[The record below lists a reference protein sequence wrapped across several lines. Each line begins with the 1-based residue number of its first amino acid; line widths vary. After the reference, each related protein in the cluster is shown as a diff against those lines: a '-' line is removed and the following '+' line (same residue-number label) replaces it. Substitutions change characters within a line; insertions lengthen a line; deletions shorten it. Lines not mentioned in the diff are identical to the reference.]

1 MAKFRIQPHGRL
13 QEWVADELGYF
24 KAEGLDYEFIH
35 GLVSEQTVKP
45 QAAEPQ
51 VTQEIRH
58 GALEDIQEGRSCE
71 VSSAC
76 HWMVNVAATGQHG
89 RMWGHAYS
97 VAPSGIYVPPESPI
111 RKPKDLANVE
121 IAVGYHSGSHFSALQ
136 ALEPILDSSEIKLQ
150 FAGRPLDRLAR
161 LLERQVPAGN
171 VFGAP
176 MYVVEQQG
184 FRKIVDTTFMIGFLL
199 KPDTDEEDTKK
210 YFNALQRAQRA
221 IDMEPER
228 YRHYLLK
235 ELPERYHD
243 LVAVDGMGVG
253 ERMVFEPYT
262 REVYEKTH
270 RWIASRKLFG
280 EDTPLDQPYESAV
293 AL

>member
-13 QEWVADELGYF
+13 QEWVAEELGYF
-24 KAEGLDYEFIH
+24 KDEGLDYEFVFGIVGH
-35 GLVSEQTVKP
+35 QSEKP
-45 QAAEPQ
+45 KE
-51 VTQEIRH
+51 VRH
-58 GALEDIQEGRSCE
+58 GALEDMKDGRACE

-97 VAPSGIYVPPESPI
+97 VTPSGIFVPPESEI
-111 RKPKDLANVE
+111 RKPRDLANVD

-136 ALEPILDSSEIKLQ
+136 ALEPILDDSEVKLQ
-150 FAGRPLDRLAR
+150 FAGRPLDRMAR
-161 LLERQVPAGN
+161 LLERDVPAGN

-176 MYVVEQQG
+176 MYVLEQQG

-199 KPDTDEEDTKK
+199 EPDSDEEDARK
-210 YFNALQRAQRA
+210 YFNALQRAQRD

-235 ELPERYHD
+235 EIPERYHE
-243 LVAVDGMGVG
+243 LVDVRAMGVG

-270 RWIASRKLFG
+270 RWIATRNLFG
-280 EDTPLDQPYESAV
+280 ADTPLDEPYESAV

>member
-24 KAEGLDYEFIH
+24 KDEGLDYEFIH
-35 GLVSEQTVKP
+35 GLVSEQTVQP

-58 GALEDIQEGRSCE
+58 GALEDIQDGRSCE

-76 HWMVNVAATGQHG
+76 HWMVNVAATGTTRPH
-89 RMWGHAYS
+89 
-97 VAPSGIYVPPESPI
+97 
-111 RKPKDLANVE
+111 
-121 IAVGYHSGSHFSALQ
+121 VGT
-136 ALEPILDSSEIKLQ
+136 
-150 FAGRPLDRLAR
+150 R
-161 LLERQVPAGN
+161 LLGDPFGYLRAARVPHPQATASSPTSRSPWGIIRGVISRRCRRWSRSSTLPTSSCGSPAVRWTASHGCWNARSPPAN

-199 KPDTDEEDTKK
+199 EPDTDEEDAKK
-210 YFNALQRAQRA
+210 YFNALQRAQRD
-221 IDMEPER
+221 IDIEPER

-235 ELPERYHD
+235 ELPATLPRPGGGRRHGRGRAHGVRALYPGSVREDPPVDRIPE
-243 LVAVDGMGVG
+243 AV
-253 ERMVFEPYT
+253 R
-262 REVYEKTH
+262 
-270 RWIASRKLFG
+270 
-280 EDTPLDQPYESAV
+280 
-293 AL
+293 